1 MKNKQ
6 KEEIN
11 EKIIDEVQDS
21 GLTEKEQD
29 FVLYY
34 LDSHNIVQSYMKA
47 YGAERKQALKK
58 GYEVYHK
65 EKIQNE
71 LKRLKK
77 IMMISMDL
85 DVTRY
90 IETLDKAANANI
102 GDYITFKEEEVPVLD
117 KEGLPVINPD
127 TGEPIIKKVNKMHLA
142 DSDTVDLTVVQEIK
156 QGKDGVSIKLLDK
169 YKALDSLKDFF
180 DWKNKEEK
188 DIEVSNSFMDA
199 LKESSV
205 VWDKDDIDKDL
216 EDMEKADG

>member
-21 GLTEKEQD
+21 GLTEKEQY

-85 DVTRY
+85 DITRY

-127 TGEPIIKKVNKMHLA
+127 TGEPLTKKVNKMHLA
-142 DSDTVDLTVVQEIK
+142 DSDTIDTSVIQEIK
-156 QGKDGVSIKLLDK
+156 QGKDGISIKLLDK
-169 YKALDSLKDFF
+169 YKALDSLKEFF

-188 DIEVSNSFMDA
+188 DIEVSNSFIDA
-199 LKESSV
+199 LKESSN
-205 VWDKDDIDKDL
+205 VWDKEDIDKDL
-216 EDMEKADG
+216 EEMEKADG

>member
-90 IETLDKAANANI
+90 IETLDKVANANI
-102 GDYITFKEEEVPVLD
+102 GDYITFKEEEIPLYND
-117 KEGLPVINPD
+117 EGLPLLNPD
-127 TGEPIIKKVNKMHLA
+127 TGEPVTKKVNKMHLA
-142 DSDTVDLTVVQEIK
+142 DSDSVDTSVIQEIK
-156 QGKDGVSIKLLDK
+156 QGKDGISIKLLDK
-169 YKALDSLKDFF
+169 YKALDSLKEFF
-180 DWKNKEEK
+180 DWKNKEEQ
-188 DIEVSNSFMDA
+188 DIEISNSFIDA
-199 LKESSV
+199 LNSEVKHTWS
-205 VWDKDDIDKDL
+205 DDDIDKDL
-216 EDMEKADG
+216 EGLEKEK

>member
-29 FVLYY
+29 FVVYY

-90 IETLDKAANANI
+90 IETLDKVANANI
-102 GDYITFKEEEVPVLD
+102 GDYITFKEEEIPLYND
-117 KEGLPVINPD
+117 EGLPLLNPD
-127 TGEPIIKKVNKMHLA
+127 TGEPVTKKVNKMHLA
-142 DSDTVDLTVVQEIK
+142 DSDSVDTSVIQEIK
-156 QGKDGVSIKLLDK
+156 QGKDGISIKLLDK
-169 YKALDSLKDFF
+169 YKALDSLKEFF

>member
-90 IETLDKAANANI
+90 VETLDKAANANI

-127 TGEPIIKKVNKMHLA
+127 TGEPLTKKVNKMHLA
-142 DSDTVDLTVVQEIK
+142 DSDTIDTSVIQEIK
-156 QGKDGVSIKLLDK
+156 QGKDGISIKLLDK

-188 DIEVSNSFMDA
+188 DIEVSNSFIEA
-199 LKESSV
+199 LNKEVDNTWS
-205 VWDKDDIDKDL
+205 DDDIDKDL
-216 EDMEKADG
+216 EELEKDK

>member
-34 LDSHNIVQSYMKA
+34 LDSHNIIQSYMKA
-47 YGAERKQALKK
+47 YNSSRVQALKK
-58 GYEVYHK
+58 GYEIYHK

-77 IMMISMDL
+77 IMMISLDI

-142 DSDTVDLTVVQEIK
+142 DSDSIDTSVIQEIK
-156 QGKDGVSIKLLDK
+156 QGKDGISIKLLDK
-169 YKALDSLKDFF
+169 YKALDSLKEFF
-180 DWKNKEEK
+180 DWKNKEEQ
-188 DIEVSNSFMDA
+188 DIEISNSFIDA
-199 LKESSV
+199 LNSEVKHTWS
-205 VWDKDDIDKDL
+205 DDDIDKDL
-216 EDMEKADG
+216 EELEKEK

>member
-1 MKNKQ
+1 
-6 KEEIN
+6 
-11 EKIIDEVQDS
+11 
-21 GLTEKEQD
+21 
-29 FVLYY
+29 
-34 LDSHNIVQSYMKA
+34 
-47 YGAERKQALKK
+47 
-58 GYEVYHK
+58 
-65 EKIQNE
+65 
-71 LKRLKK
+71 
-77 IMMISMDL
+77 
-85 DVTRY
+85 
-90 IETLDKAANANI
+90 
-102 GDYITFKEEEVPVLD
+102 
-117 KEGLPVINPD
+117 
-127 TGEPIIKKVNKMHLA
+127 MHLA

>member
-90 IETLDKAANANI
+90 IETLDKVANANI
-102 GDYITFKEEEVPVLD
+102 GDYITFKEEEIPLYND
-117 KEGLPVINPD
+117 EGLPLLNHD
-127 TGEPIIKKVNKMHLA
+127 TGEPITKKVNKMHLA
-142 DSDTVDLTVVQEIK
+142 DSDSVDTSVIQEIK
-156 QGKDGVSIKLLDK
+156 QGKDGISIKLLDK
-169 YKALDSLKDFF
+169 YKALDSLKEFF
-180 DWKNKEEK
+180 DWKNKEEQ
-188 DIEVSNSFMDA
+188 DIEVSNSFIDA
-199 LKESSV
+199 LNSEVKHTWS
-205 VWDKDDIDKDL
+205 DDDIDKDL
-216 EDMEKADG
+216 EELEKEK

>member
-102 GDYITFKEEEVPVLD
+102 GDYITFKEEEIPLYND
-117 KEGLPVINPD
+117 EGLPLLNPD
-127 TGEPIIKKVNKMHLA
+127 TGEPVTKKVNKMHLA
-142 DSDTVDLTVVQEIK
+142 DSDSVDTSVIQEIK
-156 QGKDGVSIKLLDK
+156 QGKDGISIKLLDK

-180 DWKNKEEK
+180 DWKNKEEQ
-188 DIEVSNSFMDA
+188 DIEVSNSFIDA
-199 LKESSV
+199 LKESSN
-205 VWDKDDIDKDL
+205 VWDKEDIDKDL
-216 EDMEKADG
+216 EEMEKADG

>member
-47 YGAERKQALKK
+47 YGTERKQALKK

-85 DVTRY
+85 DITRY

-127 TGEPIIKKVNKMHLA
+127 TGEPLTKKVNKMHLA
-142 DSDTVDLTVVQEIK
+142 DSNTVDLSIVQEIK
-156 QGKDGVSIKLLDK
+156 QGKDGISIKLLDK
-169 YKALDSLKDFF
+169 YKALDSLKEFF
-180 DWKNKEEK
+180 DWKNKEEQ
-188 DIEVSNSFMDA
+188 DIEVSNSFIDA
-199 LKESSV
+199 LKGSSN
-205 VWDKDDIDKDL
+205 VWDKEDIDKDL
-216 EDMEKADG
+216 EEMEKADG

>member
-11 EKIIDEVQDS
+11 EKIIDEVQYS
-21 GLTEKEQD
+21 GLTEKEQN

-47 YGAERKQALKK
+47 YNSSRMQALKK

-90 IETLDKAANANI
+90 IETLDKVANANI

-142 DSDTVDLTVVQEIK
+142 DSNTVDLSIVQEIK
-156 QGKDGVSIKLLDK
+156 QGKDGISIKLLDK
-169 YKALDSLKDFF
+169 YKALDSLKEFF
-180 DWKNKEEK
+180 DWKNKEEQ
-188 DIEVSNSFMDA
+188 DIEVSNSFIDA
-199 LKESSV
+199 LKGSSN
-205 VWDKDDIDKDL
+205 VWDKEDIDKDL
-216 EDMEKADG
+216 EEMEKADG

>member
-11 EKIIDEVQDS
+11 EKIIDEVQYS

-47 YGAERKQALKK
+47 YNSSRMQALKK

-142 DSDTVDLTVVQEIK
+142 DSDSIDTSVIQEIK
-156 QGKDGVSIKLLDK
+156 QGKDGISIKLLDK

-188 DIEVSNSFMDA
+188 DIEVSNSFIDA
-199 LKESSV
+199 LNSEVKHTWS
-205 VWDKDDIDKDL
+205 DDDIDKDL
-216 EDMEKADG
+216 EELEKEK

>member
-29 FVLYY
+29 FILYY

-47 YGAERKQALKK
+47 YNSSRMQALKK

-142 DSDTVDLTVVQEIK
+142 DSDSIDTSVIQEIK
-156 QGKDGVSIKLLDK
+156 QGKDGISIKLLDK

-180 DWKNKEEK
+180 DWKNKEEQ
-188 DIEVSNSFMDA
+188 DIEVSNSFIDA
-199 LKESSV
+199 LKESSN
-205 VWDKDDIDKDL
+205 VWDKEDIDKDL
-216 EDMEKADG
+216 EEMEKLDG

>member
-1 MKNKQ
+1 MKDKK
-6 KEEIN
+6 KEEITN
-11 EKIIDEVQDS
+11 NIVDEIYDS
-21 GLTEKEQD
+21 GLTEKEQN
-29 FVLYY
+29 FVLFY
-34 LDSHNIVQSYMKA
+34 LDSHNIIQSYMKA
-47 YGAERKQALKK
+47 YDAPRTTALKR

-90 IETLDKAANANI
+90 VETLDKAANANI
-102 GDYITFKEEEVPVLD
+102 GDYITFKEEEVPILD
-117 KEGLPVINPD
+117 KEGLPIINPD
-127 TGEPIIKKVNKMHLA
+127 TGEPMTKKVNKMHLA

-169 YKALDSLKDFF
+169 YKALDSLKEFF

>member
-102 GDYITFKEEEVPVLD
+102 GDYITFKEEEIPVLD

-142 DSDTVDLTVVQEIK
+142 DSNTVDLSIVQEIK
-156 QGKDGVSIKLLDK
+156 QGKDGISIKLLDK
-169 YKALDSLKDFF
+169 YKALDSLKEFF
-180 DWKNKEEK
+180 DWKNKEEQ
-188 DIEVSNSFMDA
+188 DIEVSNSFIDA
-199 LKESSV
+199 LKESSN
-205 VWDKDDIDKDL
+205 VWDKEDIDKDL
-216 EDMEKADG
+216 EEMEKLDG

>member
-102 GDYITFKEEEVPVLD
+102 GDYITFKEEEIPLYND
-117 KEGLPVINPD
+117 EGLPLLNPD
-127 TGEPIIKKVNKMHLA
+127 TGEPVTKKVNKMHLA
-142 DSDTVDLTVVQEIK
+142 DSDSVDTSVIQEIK
-156 QGKDGVSIKLLDK
+156 QGKDGISIKLLDK

>member
-90 IETLDKAANANI
+90 VETLDKAANANI

-117 KEGLPVINPD
+117 KEGLTVINPD
-127 TGEPIIKKVNKMHLA
+127 TGEPLTKKVNKMHLA

-169 YKALDSLKDFF
+169 YKALDSLKEFF

>member
-102 GDYITFKEEEVPVLD
+102 GDYITFKEEEVTVLD

-169 YKALDSLKDFF
+169 YKALDSLKEFF
-180 DWKNKEEK
+180 DWKNKEEQ
-188 DIEVSNSFMDA
+188 DIEISNSFIDA
-199 LKESSV
+199 LKESSN
-205 VWDKDDIDKDL
+205 VWDKEDIDKDL
-216 EDMEKADG
+216 EEMEKLDG

>member
-90 IETLDKAANANI
+90 IETLDKVANANI
-102 GDYITFKEEEVPVLD
+102 GDYITFKEEEIPLYND
-117 KEGLPVINPD
+117 EGLPLLNPD
-127 TGEPIIKKVNKMHLA
+127 TGEPITKKVNKMHLA
-142 DSDTVDLTVVQEIK
+142 DSDSIDTSVIQEIK
-156 QGKDGVSIKLLDK
+156 QGKDGISIKLLDK
-169 YKALDSLKDFF
+169 YKALDSLKEFF
-180 DWKNKEEK
+180 DWKNKEEQ
-188 DIEVSNSFMDA
+188 DIEVSNSFIDA
-199 LKESSV
+199 LKGSSN
-205 VWDKDDIDKDL
+205 VWDKEDIDKDL
-216 EDMEKADG
+216 EEMEKLDG